1 MECIIDMIKP
11 VLKSCLPSLVG
22 ITAAA
27 RIFPQDVFAPTLRT
41 SIIDPV
47 GIFNY
52 NKFPF
57 SKEKYLKTFEIPDKE
72 VQKL

>member
-1 MECIIDMIKP
+1 M
-11 VLKSCLPSLVG
+11 VG
-22 ITAAA
+22 IPAAA
-27 RIFPQDVFAPTLRT
+27 RIFSQDVLTQTLRK
-41 SIIDPV
+41 SMVDPI

-72 VQKL
+72 EQKL

>member
-1 MECIIDMIKP
+1 MIKP

-27 RIFPQDVFAPTLRT
+27 RIFSQDVFTPTLCT
-41 SIIDPV
+41 SIIDPI

-72 VQKL
+72 EQQI